1 MSEMSAQTKP
11 SPGGSDRAPMPDLE
25 APRDLPVGGQAVL
38 EGVMMRGVSTWA
50 VAIRTPTAE
59 ELAGGE
65 IDPTKGSHGEIQIT
79 SEPLVSVVKRH
90 KVLRLPVIR
99 GVVALGESLKIGFRA
114 LAFSANA
121 QLEED
126 EHGEKEE
133 IGGWMWG
140 LTIAFSMA
148 LAVGLFFVI
157 PVSATSLIKDWL
169 GSAWLFWLVEGILR
183 TAIFIG
189 YIVAISRL
197 PDLRRVFEYHG
208 AEHKTISCYEAGLDL
223 TPENAQLPADEQ
235 GEKQEI
241 GGGTWAGTVVFAMV
255 FAIGLFFLLPAG
267 LTNIF
272 KDDIPNSF
280 VFLVIEKLI
289 RITIFLAYIWLI
301 SRMRDLQRVFEYH
314 GAEHKTISCYEAGLD
329 LTPENAQRFSRL
341 HPRCGTSFLLIV
353 MIVAI
358 FVFAPLGKLDLQWL
372 LLSRVV
378 GIPLVAGLAF
388 EVIKL
393 FGRNRTKTWARVL
406 MWPGL
411 QLQRLT
417 TREPDLSQLAVAI
430 AALEAVLAVENP
442 AEATD
447 EDKIG
452 MEVVA

>member
-1 MSEMSAQTKP
+1 MSAPTKP
-11 SPGGSDRAPMPDLE
+11 TTNGSDPAITPKLE

-50 VAIRTPTAE
+50 VAVRKPTPE

-65 IDPTKGSHGEIQIT
+65 IDPTKGSHGEIEVV
-79 SEPLVSVVKRH
+79 SEPLVSMVKRH
-90 KVLRLPVIR
+90 RVLRLPVIR
-99 GVVALGESLKIGFRA
+99 GVVALVESLKIGFKA
-114 LAFSANA
+114 LGISA
-121 QLEED
+121 
-126 EHGEKEE
+126 
-133 IGGWMWG
+133 
-140 LTIAFSMA
+140 
-148 LAVGLFFVI
+148 
-157 PVSATSLIKDWL
+157 
-169 GSAWLFWLVEGILR
+169 
-183 TAIFIG
+183 
-189 YIVAISRL
+189 
-197 PDLRRVFEYHG
+197 
-208 AEHKTISCYEAGLDL
+208 
-223 TPENAQLPADEQ
+223 NAQLPADEE

-241 GGGTWAGTVVFAMV
+241 GGGTWAGTVAFAMV
-255 FAIGLFFLLPAG
+255 FAISLFFLLPAG

-289 RITIFLAYIWLI
+289 RISIFLAYIWLI

-393 FGRNRTKTWARVL
+393 FGRNRTKRWARIL

-417 TREPDLSQLAVAI
+417 TREPDLSQLAVSI

-442 AEATD
+442 ADATD